1 MGKKLII
8 VESPTKARTISR
20 FLGGDFVVESSYG
33 HVRDLPRSKLGV
45 DVEKNFEP
53 QYVIPRKAAKAVK
66 KLKEEAKKAEKII
79 LATDEDSEGEAIA
92 WHLISALGLED
103 RPGDNIERI
112 VFHEIT
118 KRAIEEALANPR
130 DLDMERVNA
139 QQTRRILDRLVGYK
153 LSPFFWKKIYRGL
166 SAGRVQ
172 SVAVRLIVEREREI
186 QAFVPTEYWTIGAT
200 LARTGQEE
208 SFTATLAKI
217 GGKSIEKF
225 DIENKGDADRIM
237 ADLADTAWR
246 VDTVDKRAI
255 TKNPLPPYTTS
266 TLQQDAFRR
275 LGFSAKQTMRVAQQL
290 YEGIEIGQEGPVG
303 LITYMRT
310 DSL

>member
-33 HVRDLPRSKLGV
+33 HVRDLPKSKLGV

-53 QYVIPRKAAKAVK
+53 QYVIPRKASKAVK

-79 LATDEDSEGEAIA
+79 LATDEDREGEAIA

-103 RPGDNIERI
+103 RPGDNIKRI

-118 KRAIEEALANPR
+118 KRAIEEALAHPR

-139 QQTRRILDRLVGYK
+139 HQARRILDRLVGYK
-153 LSPFFWKKIYRGL
+153 LSPFLWKKIYRGL

-186 QAFVPTEYWTIGAT
+186 EKFKPEEYWTVSGIFSSKKHS
-200 LARTGQEE
+200 EDFE
-208 SFTATLAKI
+208 ATLAKVA
-217 GGKSIEKF
+217 GKALEKF
-225 DIENKGDADRIM
+225 SIKTRSEER
-237 ADLADTAWR
+237 R
-246 VDTVDKRAI
+246 VGKECR
-255 TKNPLPPYTTS
+255 
-266 TLQQDAFRR
+266 
-275 LGFSAKQTMRVAQQL
+275 
-290 YEGIEIGQEGPVG
+290 
-303 LITYMRT
+303 
-310 DSL
+310 